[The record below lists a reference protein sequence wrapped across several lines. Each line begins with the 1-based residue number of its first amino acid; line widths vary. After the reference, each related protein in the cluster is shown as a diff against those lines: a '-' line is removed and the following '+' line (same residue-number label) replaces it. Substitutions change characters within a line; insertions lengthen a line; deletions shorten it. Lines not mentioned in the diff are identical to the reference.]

1 MNTVKTFVTRL
12 FKDESG
18 ASMVEYGLLIALI
31 AVLLILTIFTLTQG
45 IQGAFNSAIVGLGGT
60 NAPAIIQP

>member
-45 IQGAFNSAIVGLGGT
+45 IQGAFNSAIEGLGGT
-60 NAPAIIQP
+60 AAVAIVQP

>member
-45 IQGAFNSAIVGLGGT
+45 IQEAFNSAIVGLGGT
-60 NAPAIIQP
+60 AANAIVQP